1 MDKIVQYLKLLRVHQ
16 WHKNAFV
23 LLGFFALGDYGN
35 YGLLLKAVMM
45 FAAFCLASSS
55 VYIFNDYHDMEADR
69 GHPLKKNRPLASGTI
84 QAWKALFLAAL
95 LCITSISLS
104 FSISSAAL
112 LIIFLYLLNNL
123 TYSVSFKKYPIIDV
137 FQIGLGFML
146 RIFAG
151 TSGIGIH
158 ISEWMILTGFMI
170 SLLIGFAKRYAELT
184 CNESTH
190 NHREVLREYS
200 IETLRSFMII
210 MASATIITYSLYTL
224 SPRSLELH
232 GTSDLIYTIPFV
244 IFGIFRFL
252 YLVMFHQSGDD
263 PSSQIFRDRPLV
275 ITIVLWA
282 LTYGFVVLGNTGRMG
297 SILNGVLPGF

>member
-1 MDKIVQYLKLLRVHQ
+1 MGTAVQYIKLLRVHQ

-35 YGLLLKAVMM
+35 YGLFLNAVMM

-55 VYIFNDYHDMEADR
+55 VYVFNDYHDRESDR
-69 GHPLKKNRPLASGTI
+69 KHPLKKNRPLASGAI

-104 FSISSAAL
+104 FYISPSAL

-123 TYSVSFKKYPIIDV
+123 TYSLSFKKYPIIDV
-137 FQIGLGFML
+137 FQIGFGFML

-151 TSGIGIH
+151 TAGIGIY

-184 CNESTH
+184 CTESTH
-190 NHREVLREYS
+190 NHREVLLEYS
-200 IETLRSFMII
+200 VETLRSFMII

-232 GTSDLIYTIPFV
+232 GTSNLIYTIPFV

-263 PSSQIFRDRPLV
+263 PSSQIFSDKPLV

-282 LTYGFVVLGNTGRMG
+282 LTYGFVVLDHAGRNA
-297 SILNGVLPGF
+297 SILKDVLLVF

>member
-1 MDKIVQYLKLLRVHQ
+1 MDNIIQYLKLLRVHQ

-69 GHPLKKNRPLASGTI
+69 GHPTKRNRPLANGAISVSSAI
-84 QAWKALFLAAL
+84 VLSAL
-95 LCITSISLS
+95 LCGASILS
-104 FSISSAAL
+104 AFSVSPSAS

-123 TYSVSFKKYPIIDV
+123 TYSVYFKKIPIIDV

-151 TSGIGIH
+151 TVGIGIH

-184 CNESTH
+184 CTESTH
-190 NHREVLREYS
+190 NHRKVLREYS
-200 IETLRSFMII
+200 IEILTSFMMI

-224 SPRSLELH
+224 SPRSIELH
-232 GTSDLIYTIPFV
+232 GSANLIYTIPFV

-252 YLVMFHQSGDD
+252 YLVIYHKSGDD
-263 PSSQIFRDRPLV
+263 PSSQIFSDRQLV
-275 ITIVLWA
+275 LTIFFWA
-282 LTYGFVVLGNTGRMG
+282 LTYGFIIT
-297 SILNGVLPGF
+297 